1 MDEGNRRPAERVRR
15 SPAAPGKRRRAVPQ
29 SHHTAVE
36 EPSPIF
42 CCAMDGSGICML
54 GTDRRPAPVGLARAA
69 AVRSDR
75 QEGCPLTLA
84 LPAPQGEGTI
94 QVPQRL
100 VIPNCGDDWTSTPP
114 HPSPL
119 PASGA
124 REQFKCGS
132 ALLPPR
138 PMQWGEGWG
147 EGNRT
152 VNSATWYKADCVVHA
167 LSRCVRPPPP
177 GWRETVQRQMRSL
190 HQWLFDF
197 HGRVLFLLAAIAGCL
212 KLAAHARCSRG
223 ESLWMAGDVHC
234 RNDRLFPLFLLCPGH
249 AGSSGTCGRFRR
261 RCRGMGEP

>member
-124 REQFKCGS
+124 REQLKCGS

-138 PMQWGEGWG
+138 PMQWGEVGVRGIVLKGLSCRRSMPVRYPTGRPAFLAILGCWVLDGRLPWG
-147 EGNRT
+147 PVWWDGCKHF
-152 VNSATWYKADCVVHA
+152 SQA
-167 LSRCVRPPPP
+167 
-177 GWRETVQRQMRSL
+177 SL
-190 HQWLFDF
+190 AFW
-197 HGRVLFLLAAIAGCL
+197 
-212 KLAAHARCSRG
+212 
-223 ESLWMAGDVHC
+223 
-234 RNDRLFPLFLLCPGH
+234 
-249 AGSSGTCGRFRR
+249 
-261 RCRGMGEP
+261 